1 MELVFLALLA
11 LTFSNTFVCSLRLRP
26 ALVSSR
32 LLTLLYPLNMS
43 DGPAEV
49 EMAGMGVA
57 MEIPEAIATDKVWE
71 VLLIKIKQPDLFLP
85 VSDVL
90 TRPSDDG
97 LGTYREMTAPNK
109 TRVFENIYADES
121 IHEVKF
127 RVADDAA
134 EHVNVIVTKDGCNGG
149 AGVRTLEFYKRLSTS
164 EGEVKVHWAVPGKMA
179 LGGIQKVLDMAATL

>member
-1 MELVFLALLA
+1 
-11 LTFSNTFVCSLRLRP
+11 
-26 ALVSSR
+26 
-32 LLTLLYPLNMS
+32 MS

-97 LGTYREMTAPNK
+97 LGTYREMSAGPNK

-127 RVADDAA
+127 RVANDDA
-134 EHVNVIVTKDGCNGG
+134 EHVNVILCKD
-149 AGVRTLEFYKRLSTS
+149 GVRTLEFYKRLSS
-164 EGEVKVHWAVPGKMA
+164 DKEKVHWAVPGKMA

>member
-1 MELVFLALLA
+1 
-11 LTFSNTFVCSLRLRP
+11 
-26 ALVSSR
+26 
-32 LLTLLYPLNMS
+32 MS

-85 VSDVL
+85 VSD
-90 TRPSDDG
+90 
-97 LGTYREMTAPNK
+97 
-109 TRVFENIYADES
+109 IYADES

-127 RVADDAA
+127 RVANDDA
-134 EHVNVIVTKDGCNGG
+134 EHVNVILCKD
-149 AGVRTLEFYKRLSTS
+149 GVRTLEFYKRLSS
-164 EGEVKVHWAVPGKMA
+164 DKEKVHWAVPGKMA